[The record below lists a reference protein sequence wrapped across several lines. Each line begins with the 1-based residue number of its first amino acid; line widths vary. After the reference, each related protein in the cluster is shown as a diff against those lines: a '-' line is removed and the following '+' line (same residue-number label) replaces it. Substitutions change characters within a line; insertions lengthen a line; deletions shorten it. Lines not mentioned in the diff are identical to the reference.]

1 MEYNEEAQQE
11 TGGVITKPKVTG
23 LLVGLNRLKWRVT
36 YKGVLV
42 GFVAGLLSALYRLI
56 IEFGTEQSI
65 QIYTLLHERPLWLP
79 VWLAAAVL
87 AGWLIHRLIR
97 WEPYAKGSGIPQVEG
112 IVLLGM
118 KIRWYTVLAV
128 RFLAG
133 AISSLFGL
141 SLGREGPSIQI
152 GAAGGQAVSQFVSR
166 DKQEENYLI
175 TAGASAGLSAA
186 FCAPLSGILFS
197 LEEVHRSFSPNIL
210 VAATTAALTADVVS
224 KFIFGLK
231 PVLAYGEIAQLP
243 LSAYPWLLA
252 VGLASGLV
260 GALANKSLLA
270 FGTLYQK
277 LPAWSRPTLAL
288 LLALPCGLLLPQV
301 LGGGQGLIQ
310 LSQGASVSLVLIALL
325 LCVKILFT
333 STSFGSGLPGGIF
346 LPLLSIGALTG
357 CLVSRLLLPLG
368 LSSSAIAAFSVCAM
382 AGVLSAAVKAPIT
395 SILLMAEMTGSLVH
409 PLPVAAVAFLAL
421 LVSDLLRVRPIYEV
435 LLERLGGETD
445 ARTAHRPG
453 ALVEF
458 PVELNSTADGKRVRE
473 IAWPQGALIVS
484 VRRGEK
490 EFVPNGNTVL
500 RHGDYLAV
508 LSGERCF
515 SETRAALSELCR
527 SN

>member
-1 MEYNEEAQQE
+1 M
-11 TGGVITKPKVTG
+11 
-23 LLVGLNRLKWRVT
+23 
-36 YKGVLV
+36 
-42 GFVAGLLSALYRLI
+42 
-56 IEFGTEQSI
+56 
-65 QIYTLLHERPLWLP
+65 
-79 VWLAAAVL
+79 
-87 AGWLIHRLIR
+87 
-97 WEPYAKGSGIPQVEG
+97 
-112 IVLLGM
+112 
-118 KIRWYTVLAV
+118 
-128 RFLAG
+128 
-133 AISSLFGL
+133 
-141 SLGREGPSIQI
+141 
-152 GAAGGQAVSQFVSR
+152 
-166 DKQEENYLI
+166 
-175 TAGASAGLSAA
+175 
-186 FCAPLSGILFS
+186 
-197 LEEVHRSFSPNIL
+197 
-210 VAATTAALTADVVS
+210 S

-243 LSAYPWLLA
+243 LSAYPWLLL

-277 LPAWSRPTLAL
+277 LPAWSRTTLAL

-310 LSQGASVSLVLIALL
+310 LSQGVSASLALIALL
-325 LCVKILFT
+325 LGVKILFT

-346 LPLLSIGALTG
+346 LPLLSMGALTG
-357 CLVSRLLLPLG
+357 CLTARLLLPLG
-368 LSSSAIAAFSVCAM
+368 LSQSAIAAFSVCAM
-382 AGVLSAAVKAPIT
+382 AGVLAAAVKAPIT

-409 PLPVAAVAFLAL
+409 LLPVAAVAFLAL

-445 ARTAHRPG
+445 ARAAQRPG

-458 PVELNSTADGKRVRE
+458 PVELNSAADGKRVRE

-484 VRRGEK
+484 VRRGER

-515 SETRAALSELCR
+515 AETRAALSALCR